1 MPLPLDDSCD
11 RGLKVK
17 GLEGLEIG
25 DWRRTTRPEIPLA
38 EQNEELPK
46 EGDGFLGC
54 V

>member
-1 MPLPLDDSCD
+1 MSLPLDSSCGGEL
-11 RGLKVK
+11 RVK
-17 GLEGLEIG
+17 GLDGLEIG